1 MKKLSSFLM
10 LAMMC
15 LAAVGFAACG
25 GGDDDNGGNNGGNG
39 GGNSG
44 GNGGGY
50 GGGSSTNTITLIKS
64 NGEKYVSIA
73 QFSFTQQNGTTKN
86 GYLTT
91 NGEIWCM
98 MSKESAF
105 NPTYLH
111 VKLLKGE
118 KAISDFPQG
127 YNLGNVN
134 VTFSQISYTY
144 QSGTVKVKSNG
155 GNTFILE
162 FKDYIAKSSRYSS
175 DVTINGTLLCEKEV
189 LL

>member
-1 MKKLSSFLM
+1 MKKLSSIFM

-15 LAAVGFAACG
+15 LAAVSFAACG

-39 GGNSG
+39 
-44 GNGGGY
+44 

-73 QFSFTQQNGTTKN
+73 QFPISQNGDKN

-98 MSKESAF
+98 LRREAVV

-111 VKLLKGE
+111 IKLLKGE

-127 YNLGNVN
+127 YDLGNVN
-134 VTFSQISYTY
+134 VTFGQIKYTY
-144 QSGTVKVKSNG
+144 QSGSVKVKSNG
-155 GNTFILE
+155 GNSFMLE
-162 FKDYIAKSSRYSS
+162 FKDYIGKNSMYST